1 MVVTY
6 FTPELVNESLC
17 SLSQPG
23 SEKRYRKQLFAEII
37 AKKYNRN
44 VYIEKTEAP
53 KNQIEFGT
61 SFPRDFQVFYIIKN
75 RGLEESQ
82 KFVKNIPE
90 EAIKLAEELSLDF
103 YEKYNPN
110 YLTCLPKDIRNE
122 IINKLTMAEILP
134 YNETDWKEFIAI
146 RDYLTKYNTVM
157 KNLSDDFSI

>member
-1 MVVTY
+1 MPLAPPLPVL
-6 FTPELVNESLC
+6 TPPSL
-17 SLSQPG
+17 
-23 SEKRYRKQLFAEII
+23 
-37 AKKYNRN
+37 RN
-44 VYIEKTEAP
+44 GQRNAATFIGATLHLPLPNGV
-53 KNQIEFGT
+53 
-61 SFPRDFQVFYIIKN
+61 VFYIIKN

-157 KNLSDDFSI
+157 KNLSDDFS